1 MIYKDENGNDVEV
14 FTAEELDTKV
24 EEARVAALEE
34 AMDYGD
40 TDLKEKYDKAQKE
53 LDEIKAKSKDMSG
66 NLSGQRQVIKA
77 KEDEVST
84 LRTQFNELSKSQ
96 AQVLADLKG
105 STVRT
110 KINNLTSDAEVAT
123 KALKYYND
131 FFADKVKEEGDIDSF
146 IKNSLLLVTGGTSQ
160 VDTASY
166 SSNMGES
173 PDMKVSKDGKLS
185 PIGVGLAKAMNLDMA
200 DLKKHKLL

>member
-1 MIYKDENGNDVEV
+1 
-14 FTAEELDTKV
+14 
-24 EEARVAALEE
+24 
-34 AMDYGD
+34 
-40 TDLKEKYDKAQKE
+40 
-53 LDEIKAKSKDMSG
+53 MSG

>member
-40 TDLKEKYDKAQKE
+40 TNLKEKYDKAQKE

-105 STVRT
+105 STVKT